1 MRDTSDVGG
10 LDRRGF
16 IQLAAAGAG
25 VAAGVSAAFAQPSE
39 GLAGLTRRFRPR

>member
-1 MRDTSDVGG
+1 MKDTSGVGG

-25 VAAGVSAAFAQPSE
+25 LVAEVAAAFAQPSE
-39 GLAGLTRRFRPR
+39 SLAGLTRRLRPR